1 MFGRRQRGQ
10 RSQEK
15 VLGRSEHAERLA
27 LGREEEE
34 ALRLQEQL
42 RRVEALGSA
51 EREMD
56 VKEISRLLEKEKL
69 EEKVVEA
76 LEQEVF
82 SEKQEL
88 LERKKSSEPLGAWE
102 PLKRPRREAREQ
114 RAEQEAAA
122 EELRQSCETARR
134 GVELEAEAFRG
145 DVAHSRYSHTQGC
158 NMMGM
163 MHDNHDW
170 IYRILQYIV

>member
-15 VLGRSEHAERLA
+15 VLGRSEHAEHAEHAERLA

-102 PLKRPRREAREQ
+102 PLTRPLGGRRGSGGRSRRRRPRSSGRAARPPGVAWSW
-114 RAEQEAAA
+114 RRRRSAA
-122 EELRQSCETARR
+122 T
-134 GVELEAEAFRG
+134 
-145 DVAHSRYSHTQGC
+145 
-158 NMMGM
+158 
-163 MHDNHDW
+163 
-170 IYRILQYIV
+170 